1 MERHFHHELEAL
13 RDRLS
18 EMAGRA
24 ETALVKSMEALK
36 TRNPR
41 LADEVRAEDIA
52 IDRIEVEVEGRSLDF
67 LGLQQPVARDL
78 RFLVAAIRISN
89 DLERIGDHAV
99 NIAQSATRLSA
110 LPPSKPLED
119 IPVMADRT
127 ITMLR
132 DSVTAWLNGDAAT
145 ARRIC
150 ERDVEIDGLK
160 AKIFAKL
167 SGGMIQT
174 PESVPRGLEL
184 LLVSRNLERVADLA
198 TNIAEEAIF
207 VAEARV
213 IKHHA
218 EDSAVP
224 EAPGPAVPR
233 PMGPATSVKPSSR

>member
-36 TRNPR
+36 TRNPK
-41 LADEVRAEDIA
+41 LAEEVRAEDIA
-52 IDRIEVEVEGRSLDF
+52 IDRIEIEIESRSLDF

-89 DLERIGDHAV
+89 DLERI
-99 NIAQSATRLSA
+99 
-110 LPPSKPLED
+110 
-119 IPVMADRT
+119 VMADRT

-132 DSVTAWLNGDAAT
+132 DAVTAWLNGDAAT

-218 EDSAVP
+218 ED
-224 EAPGPAVPR
+224 APSRPVGPP
-233 PMGPATSVKPSSR
+233 TSGSPSSR

>member
-1 MERHFHHELEAL
+1 MERHFHHELETL

-18 EMAGRA
+18 EMAGRVQ
-24 ETALVKSMEALK
+24 TALVKSMEALK
-36 TRNPR
+36 TRNPK
-41 LADEVRAEDIA
+41 LAEEVRTEDMA
-52 IDRIEVEVEGRSLDF
+52 IDRIELEVESRSLDF

-78 RFLVAAIRISN
+78 RFLVAAIRVSN

-99 NIAQSATRLSA
+99 NIAQSAVRLSA
-110 LPPSKPLED
+110 LPQSKPLED
-119 IPVMADRT
+119 IPVMADLT

-132 DSVTAWLNGDAAT
+132 DAVTAWLNGDAIT

-167 SGGMIQT
+167 SGGMIQS
-174 PESVPRGLEL
+174 PETVPRGLEL

-218 EDSAVP
+218 EDPIA
-224 EAPGPAVPR
+224 ERPASP
-233 PMGPATSVKPSSR
+233 

>member
-1 MERHFHHELEAL
+1 MGGLALEGVEDRMERHFHHELEAL

-24 ETALVKSMEALK
+24 ETALVKSIEALK

-41 LADEVRAEDIA
+41 LAEEVRVEDMA
-52 IDRIEVEVEGRSLDF
+52 IDQIELQVESRSLDF

-99 NIAQSATRLSA
+99 NIAQSAMRLSG
-110 LPPSKPLED
+110 LPEPKPLED
-119 IPVMADRT
+119 IPVMAELT

-132 DSVTAWLNGDAAT
+132 DAVTAWLNGDAAT

-218 EDSAVP
+218 EA
-224 EAPGPAVPR
+224 
-233 PMGPATSVKPSSR
+233 

>member
-36 TRNPR
+36 TRNAK
-41 LADEVRAEDIA
+41 LAEEVRAEDLA
-52 IDRIEVEVEGRSLDF
+52 IDRIELQVEGQSLNF

-78 RFLVAAIRISN
+78 RFLVAAIRISH

-99 NIAQSATRLSA
+99 NIAQSAVRLSA
-110 LPPSKPLED
+110 LPQSKPLED
-119 IPVMADRT
+119 IPVMADLT

-132 DSVTAWLNGDAAT
+132 DSVTAWLNGDADT
-145 ARRIC
+145 AKRIC
-150 ERDVEIDGLK
+150 VRDVEIDGLK

-167 SGGMIQT
+167 SGGMTQT

-198 TNIAEEAIF
+198 TNIAEEAVF

-218 EDSAVP
+218 EDADP
-224 EAPGPAVPR
+224 TAER
-233 PMGPATSVKPSSR
+233 PVSR